1 MLWELGFWIGSSE
14 SASDWQETS
23 PLFLRVSTP
32 NWALPR
38 SGKWE
43 RLVLSTGSGT
53 CSLEASRDAG
63 GVGTISKA
71 GF

>member
-14 SASDWQETS
+14 SASDWQETGL
-23 PLFLRVSTP
+23 LFLRVSTP

-38 SGKWE
+38 PGKRE
-43 RLVLSTGSGT
+43 RLVLSTGAGT
-53 CSLEASRDAG
+53 CSVETLRDAG
-63 GVGTISKA
+63 GLGTISKA